1 MQQKTAYSPLMLT
14 LTYLRLGLADLLDK
28 RLPDLHK
35 SKAGKYYEPMLEE
48 QLASINTLPAALTGG
63 APLAAA
69 LEVLDANHDGHG
81 GVLFF
86 TTEVYFRLPDADPE
100 IVAAAHRIR
109 AAFIPAL
116 AELGASY
123 PIEADRAIER
133 KPLLVSMKADLKR
146 FPLAGG
152 GTLLD
157 TATAFLDAGE
167 RIHHALS
174 DRADVPKGA
183 RKEAATLR
191 SSTVGTLGRLRADVV
206 REVKKDSKLPRDLEA
221 RIFGYLDILEATH
234 PAAKGDAS
242 EPVAPVP
249 EAPAAPAPEA
259 KP

>member
-1 MQQKTAYSPLMLT
+1 MDGVRKIAPAPEALSRVPSAAPSRCDSLAQS
-14 LTYLRLGLADLLDK
+14 LRL
-28 RLPDLHK
+28 
-35 SKAGKYYEPMLEE
+35 
-48 QLASINTLPAALTGG
+48 PA
-63 APLAAA
+63 
-69 LEVLDANHDGHG
+69 
-81 GVLFF
+81 
-86 TTEVYFRLPDADPE
+86 ADPE

-123 PIEADRAIER
+123 PVEADRAIER

-167 RIHHALS
+167 SIHRALS

-183 RKEAATLR
+183 RKEAAVLR
-191 SSTVGTLGRLRADVV
+191 STTVGMLGRLRADVA
-206 REVKKDSKLPRDLEA
+206 REVKKDSKLPRDREA
-221 RIFGYLDILEATH
+221 RIFGYFDTLEAMQ
-234 PAAKGDAS
+234 PAAKAEAS
-242 EPVAPVP
+242 APATP
-249 EAPAAPAPEA
+249 EAPAAPGLEP